1 MEQMLIGML
10 AGSNGYDLLLAVS
23 LGLMG
28 LYAVYGE
35 LKLRGF
41 WK

>member
-1 MEQMLIGML
+1 MKQVLIGMF
-10 AGSNGYDLLLAVS
+10 AGISGYDLLLAVS
-23 LGLMG
+23 IGLMG

>member
-1 MEQMLIGML
+1 MEQMLIGMF
-10 AGSNGYDLLLAVS
+10 AGSDGCDLLLAVS

-41 WK
+41 

>member
-1 MEQMLIGML
+1 MEQMLIGMF
-10 AGSNGYDLLLAVS
+10 AGSDGGDLMFLVS

-41 WK
+41 

>member
-1 MEQMLIGML
+1 MEQMLIGMFT
-10 AGSNGYDLLLAVS
+10 GFNGFDLLLAAPI
-23 LGLMG
+23 GLMG

-41 WK
+41 

>member
-1 MEQMLIGML
+1 MEQMLIGMF
-10 AGSNGYDLLLAVS
+10 AGGNGYDLLLAVS

-41 WK
+41 